1 MSTSFSD
8 YGVRG
13 RRELDRASEV
23 QGRRVRA
30 VASLGPEFRLELFL
44 GYPYYRQ
51 VQIRRHRE
59 EKKSS
64 GTLES
69 QLLYFAI
76 SQCLPVNWVR
86 LVTKA

>member
-59 EKKSS
+59 EKRV
-64 GTLES
+64 
-69 QLLYFAI
+69 QALLSPSFYTSPLA
-76 SQCLPVNWVR
+76 SVYLS
-86 LVTKA
+86 TG

>member
-1 MSTSFSD
+1 MSTPLSD

-59 EKKSS
+59 EKRVQAVLSPS
-64 GTLES
+64 
-69 QLLYFAI
+69 F
-76 SQCLPVNWVR
+76 
-86 LVTKA
+86 